1 MMRKL
6 FLPLALILSSFFISC
21 SNESTQVADNSKMYD
36 KSYIE
41 SASIKEKLEYEKFY
55 LLKLANWVNKKIQ
68 EAEFRNEVN
77 SLSKKA
83 DKDDNIYIKDLFNF
97 DRKNNVDKKNNEE
110 IEKSLNAFTNL
121 EGENWFPALTIVNN
135 KIGSST
141 NKVLDVTKPIFL
153 FVEEES
159 NDVKENFIGYQA
171 DSEDD
176 DLEAVD
182 EPINEINAQGK
193 MMYIMDV
200 ITENENS
207 GGGGGTGNVNYGL
220 SRIEK
225 MTIKDHKEDWISG
238 ASEIHISTYYYR
250 ADPDNSGFCGWKLSS
265 SVDCG
270 YEYGREIST
279 YKRKEVRN
287 EDEKTLNFLF
297 HNNPI
302 SSVNP
307 TTIPLAVYYTI
318 FEKDNWPAPTRNENI
333 YFPNGEHAVIPFR
346 SWQSSYHGTMVMGNS
361 SYPSI
366 PALNGYSY
374 ENGGIRYNLIN
385 N

>member
-1 MMRKL
+1 MFEWVNTSVRQCKNVWQKL
-6 FLPLALILSSFFISC
+6 
-21 SNESTQVADNSKMYD
+21 
-36 KSYIE
+36 YIE
-41 SASIKEKLEYEKFY
+41 SASTKEKLEYKKFH
-55 LLKLANWVNKKIQ
+55 LLKLANWINKKIQ
-68 EAEFRNEVN
+68 QKEFRDEVN
-77 SLSKKA
+77 SLSKKV
-83 DKDDNIYIKDLFNF
+83 DKDGNIYIKDLFNF
-97 DRKNNVDKKNNEE
+97 DKKNNIDKKNNEE

-121 EGENWFPALTIVNN
+121 EGENWLPAFTIVNN
-135 KIGSST
+135 KKGNIA
-141 NKVLDVTKPIFL
+141 NRVLDETKPIFL
-153 FVEEES
+153 FVEDET
-159 NDVKENFIGYQA
+159 NDVKEDFIGYQA

-176 DLEAVD
+176 DLEAID
-182 EPINEINAQGK
+182 QPINEINAEGK
-193 MMYIMDV
+193 MLYIMDV
-200 ITENENS
+200 MVE
-207 GGGGGTGNVNYGL
+207 GGDAGGCGGTGNVNYGL

-287 EDEKTLNFLF
+287 EDEKTLNYLF
-297 HNNPI
+297 HSNPI

-307 TTIPLAVYYTI
+307 TTIPLTVYYTI

-346 SWQSSYHGTMVMGNS
+346 SWQSSYHGTMVMVITNQS
-361 SYPSI
+361 
-366 PALNGYSY
+366 LH
-374 ENGGIRYNLIN
+374 
-385 N
+385 